1 MNILINGKHKVSV
14 KQLSEINHKLYE
26 KLTTEQRELYLCA
39 ENNYSELY
47 ETREIPIM
55 KNLGKKIDKG
65 IFDFEKSKILWKYW
79 VDDVNKKY
87 KEDFGYS
94 FSVSDRKAVAEIKA
108 SSFLSDYLEG
118 NLLI

>member
-1 MNILINGKHKVSV
+1 
-14 KQLSEINHKLYE
+14 
-26 KLTTEQRELYLCA
+26 
-39 ENNYSELY
+39 
-47 ETREIPIM
+47 M

-65 IFDFEKSKILWKYW
+65 IFDFEKYKILWKYW

-87 KEDFGYS
+87 KEDAWYY